1 MGSAPSEIDA
11 EADTQ
16 TIPTMRPAVRREPP
30 PSWRDAPREA
40 RRPAPAPAPVRLDQ
54 DGWPA
59 FEDAPEVMPVEDDD
73 RNRGP
78 RGHGRG
84 DERRSPSGDP
94 YFDEDTR
101 ETEAPTS
108 QIDLGGRQDAAH
120 DGGGHPQDRPDGVD
134 ERFGRRRR
142 RRRGGRGRGRDRDG
156 GPAPGAEGFPA
167 LDAARSDA
175 AHTDVAPGFGDA
187 GFDGARAP
195 HDRGPRPDFRGA
207 PAGRGD
213 AERHGRRDER
223 RPDDRPRNAD
233 RPHNDGRGPRD
244 RHDGHGRNDRRDRH
258 ARHALRDESPQ
269 RPIHD
274 DEPLAVVTPPADS
287 GIIKI
292 EVRREPPAPEPVDPL
307 EHWDLADEELARADR
322 GPARDEERHPDAR
335 FEERGPRHDDRHAD
349 DPHPEDD
356 HHDDHDDGHGPRH
369 GRDSGPSQ
377 GGRRGPRREMHGVH
391 HFFAPERLEECQRAI
406 GYHFRDI
413 KLLENALTHSSI
425 KSEGRPSYERLEF
438 LGDSVVGLVIAERV
452 YLERPDFDEG
462 ELTKVKSLVVST
474 EGLANAAE
482 ACGLDKYLAVGRGIL
497 MKNSVP
503 RSLIADV
510 FEGVIGAVFI
520 DRGWEAARLYVLDQL
535 LPFLQEALSDRTER
549 NFKSVL
555 QQVAQRDL
563 GETPHYEIVREA
575 GRDRQRQYEV
585 VAVLG
590 RRRFPAARADTKKD
604 AEQAAAKLALR
615 TILKERGEESPRRRG
630 SRDRRRR
637 SR

>member
-1 MGSAPSEIDA
+1 MGSAPSDIDT

-59 FEDAPEVMPVEDDD
+59 FEDAPDAMRVEEDD
-73 RNRGP
+73 RGRAP

-84 DERRSPSGDP
+84 DGRADGRGDVRSDDPRRSPSGDP

-108 QIDLGGRQDAAH
+108 QIDLGGPTDGAH
-120 DGGGHPQDRPDGVD
+120 DGGNHPQDRADGGD

-142 RRRGGRGRGRDRDG
+142 RRRGGRDRGRDRDAR
-156 GPAPGAEGFPA
+156 PAPGANASPSFDDSRPD
-167 LDAARSDA
+167 LARTEVS
-175 AHTDVAPGFGDA
+175 PGYGEPS
-187 GFDGARAP
+187 FDGPAFDGEP
-195 HDRGPRPDFRGA
+195 SPPDRGPRPDFRGA
-207 PAGRGD
+207 PSGRGD

-223 RPDDRPRNAD
+223 RSDDRPR
-233 RPHNDGRGPRD
+233 RDGRGPRD
-244 RHDGHGRNDRRDRH
+244 RHGRHDRH
-258 ARHALRDESPQ
+258 ARHDAPP
-269 RPIHD
+269 RPVHD
-274 DEPLAVVTPPADS
+274 DEPLAVLTPPPDS

-292 EVRREPPAPEPVDPL
+292 EVRREPPAPEPRSLEESDPL
-307 EHWDLADEELARADR
+307 AHWDLADEDLARADR
-322 GPARDEERHPDAR
+322 GVRHA
-335 FEERGPRHDDRHAD
+335 DRHAD
-349 DPHPEDD
+349 DPHPHDD
-356 HHDDHDDGHGPRH
+356 HHDDRHADHHGDHHDDH
-369 GRDSGPSQ
+369 GPSQ
-377 GGRRGPRREMHGVH
+377 GRDAGRSHDGRRGPRRELHGVH

-590 RRRFPAARADTKKD
+590 RRRFPAARAETKKD